1 MISTFI
7 VDEFGDVSP
16 NSRLCHGSRAG
27 SRGFCENECRTWF
40 NSKVAWVATA
50 ICSPDMQSSGLS
62 DAYPA
67 LTVHSAS
74 SGYVVISAMPV
85 TIINF
90 HSTAS

>member
-1 MISTFI
+1 MSLVMFRRIPDCVTVVGLEAVLF
-7 VDEFGDVSP
+7 
-16 NSRLCHGSRAG
+16 L
-27 SRGFCENECRTWF
+27 FCEDECRTWF
-40 NSKVAWVATA
+40 NSKVAWVTTA
-50 ICSPDMQSSGLS
+50 MCSPDMESSGLY